1 MTREHGLVLAA
12 RGGLLTVVGSEVVQV
27 VSAPSPPGWSL
38 LTAGGGAVIVATA
51 IGGLVLREEGARGGR
66 LRSALRQVLPSGRGK
81 EMLSNELDALRSL
94 GLWVRGRKVDVR
106 PGDQPVD
113 YHRSLRTT
121 ILALV
126 GLSVLE
132 IMLVHLLIPI
142 AWLRVVLLLLGVYG
156 SVFAMAYLAGLAVRP
171 HVFTAQGILLR
182 FGSNHALRLSWCQ
195 VESLGPR
202 LASRRNPS
210 GLAIADGVA
219 SLAVGGSTNLA
230 LRLNAPLH
238 LVMKD
243 AEVLV
248 HEVRFYADDPGAAV
262 AGAARARKAAE
273 PGDD

>member
-1 MTREHGLVLAA
+1 MARLHNRPSTRRTVTREHGLVLAA

-51 IGGLVLREEGARGGR
+51 IGGLVLREEG
-66 LRSALRQVLPSGRGK
+66 
-81 EMLSNELDALRSL
+81 
-94 GLWVRGRKVDVR
+94 WVRGHMVDVR

-156 SVFAMAYLAGLAVRP
+156 SVFALAYLAGLAVRP

-182 FGSNHALRLSWCQ
+182 FGSNHALRLSWCR

-202 LASRRNPS
+202 LASPRNSS

-238 LVMKD
+238 LVVKD

-248 HEVRFYADDPGAAV
+248 HEVRFYADNPGAAV
-262 AGAARARKAAE
+262 AGAARARKSAE
-273 PGDD
+273 PGDG